1 LSDVAK
7 AAGVSPATVSRVI
20 NSPEK
25 VSATLRQRVGAAIEK
40 LHYVPDG
47 AARVLASRQSRT
59 IGAVVPTLDI
69 AIFAAGVAAL
79 QERLSE
85 TGYTLLVANAVYDPK
100 REAQEVRALI
110 ERGVDGL
117 VLVGGSHAP
126 EVYKLLQT
134 RGIPYVNTY
143 HYASDKKHPCIGV
156 DNRLAAG
163 RVVDYLYDLGHRE
176 FAVITSPVEHN
187 DRIAARRD
195 GFVERLAAQGIK
207 PPARRVFEVPYSMA
221 DGRIALRSV
230 VEGQGRITAAV
241 CTNDVLAIGALFEC
255 RALGVAVPQALSVTG
270 FDDLDLAMHMDPG
283 LTTVHVPAAEIGQRA
298 ADLVLARIDQ
308 TEVPERVELAANLI
322 LRASTGRPPRQPGAI
337 KYPRRPR

>member
-1 LSDVAK
+1 MPKVQRARAKLSDVAK
-7 AAGVSPATVSRVI
+7 VAGVSPATVSRVI
-20 NSPEK
+20 NSSEK
-25 VSATLRQRVGAAIEK
+25 VSAALRQRVGTAIEK
-40 LHYVPDG
+40 LRYVPNG

-79 QERLSE
+79 QARLNE
-85 TGYTLLVANAVYDPK
+85 AGYTLLVANAEYDPNK
-100 REAQEVRALI
+100 EAQEVRALI

-126 EVYKLLQT
+126 DIYELLQS

-143 HYASDKKHPCIGV
+143 HYASDKKHPCIGI
-156 DNRLAAG
+156 DNHLAAG

-176 FAVITSPVEHN
+176 FAVITSPVKHN

-195 GFVERLAAQGIK
+195 GFVERLAAHGVK
-207 PPARRVFEVPYSMA
+207 PPARRVLEVPYSMA
-221 DGRIALRSV
+221 DGRVALRSV
-230 VEGQGRITAAV
+230 VEGRRRITAV
-241 CTNDVLAIGALFEC
+241 ICTNDVLAIGALFEC
-255 RALGVAVPQALSVTG
+255 RALGVTVPQALSVTG

-283 LTTVHVPAAEIGQRA
+283 LTTVHVPAGELGQRA
-298 ADLVLARIDQ
+298 AELVLAQINR

-322 LRASTGRPPRQPGAI
+322 LRASTGRPPS
-337 KYPRRPR
+337 

>member
-1 LSDVAK
+1 MVQLAKTRLSDVAK
-7 AAGVSPATVSRVI
+7 AAGVSPATVSRVM

-25 VSATLRQRVGAAIEK
+25 VSATLRQRVGVAMEK

-79 QERLSE
+79 QARLSE
-85 TGYTLLVANAVYDPK
+85 AGYTLLVANAEYDPK
-100 REAQEVRALI
+100 QEAQEVRALI

-117 VLVGGSHAP
+117 VLVGGGHAP
-126 EVYKLLQT
+126 EVYELLRSQ
-134 RGIPYVNTY
+134 GIPYVNTY
-143 HYASDKKHPCIGV
+143 HFTAHNAADKEHPCIGV
-156 DNRLAAG
+156 DNRSAAG
-163 RVVDYLYDLGHRE
+163 GVVDYLYDLGHRE
-176 FAVITSPVEHN
+176 FAVITSPVKYN

-195 GFVERLAAQGIK
+195 GFVERLVARGIK
-207 PPARRVFEVPYSMA
+207 PPARRVLEVPYSMA

-230 VEGQGRITAAV
+230 VEGQQRITAVV

-255 RALGVAVPQALSVTG
+255 RALGVSVPQALSVTG

-283 LTTVHVPAAEIGQRA
+283 LTTVHVPAGEIGQRA
-298 ADLVLARIDQ
+298 ADLVLARINH
-308 TEVPERVELAANLI
+308 TEAPERVELAANLI
-322 LRASTGRPPRQPGAI
+322 LRASTGRPPS
-337 KYPRRPR
+337 

>member
-1 LSDVAK
+1 MQRAKAKLSDVAK
-7 AAGVSPATVSRVI
+7 VAGVSPATVSRVI

-25 VSATLRQRVGAAIEK
+25 VSAALRQRVGTAIQK

-79 QERLSE
+79 QARLNE
-85 TGYTLLVANAVYDPK
+85 AGYTLLVANAEYDPK
-100 REAQEVRALI
+100 QEAREVRALI

-117 VLVGGSHAP
+117 VLVGGGHAP
-126 EVYKLLQT
+126 EVYELLRTQ
-134 RGIPYVNTY
+134 GIPYVNTY
-143 HYASDKKHPCIGV
+143 HYASDQKHPCVGV
-156 DNRLAAG
+156 DNRSAAG
-163 RVVDYLYDLGHRE
+163 LVVDYLYDLGHRE
-176 FAVITSPVEHN
+176 FAVITSPVRHN
-187 DRIAARRD
+187 DRITARRD
-195 GFVERLAAQGIK
+195 GFVERLAALGVK
-207 PPARRVFEVPYSMA
+207 PPSRCVLEVPYSMA

-230 VEGQGRITAAV
+230 VEGRRRITAVV

-255 RALGVAVPQALSVTG
+255 RALGVAVPGALSVTG

-283 LTTVHVPAAEIGQRA
+283 LTTVRVPAGEIGQRA
-298 ADLVLARIDQ
+298 ADLVLARIGR

-322 LRASTGRPPRQPGAI
+322 LRASTGRPPS
-337 KYPRRPR
+337 

>member
-1 LSDVAK
+1 MRLEKARLSDVAK
-7 AAGVSPATVSRVI
+7 VAGVSPATVSRVI

-25 VSATLRQRVGAAIEK
+25 VSAELRERVGAAVEK

-47 AARVLASRQSRT
+47 AARALASRQSRT

-69 AIFAAGVAAL
+69 AIFAAGITAL

-85 TGYTLLVANAVYDPK
+85 AGYTLLLANAEYDPK
-100 REAQEVRALI
+100 KAAQEVRALV

-126 EVYKLLQT
+126 DVYKLLLN
-134 RGIPYVNTY
+134 RRIPYVNTY
-143 HYASDKKHPCIGV
+143 HYGSDKKHPCIGV

-163 RVVDYLYDLGHRE
+163 RVVDYLYDLGHRD
-176 FAVITSPVEHN
+176 FAVITSPVKDN

-195 GFVERLAAQGIK
+195 GFLEQLAAYGVK
-207 PPARRVFEVPYSMA
+207 APARRVLEVPYTMA

-230 VEGQGRITAAV
+230 VEGRRRITAV
-241 CTNDVLAIGALFEC
+241 ICTNDVLAIGALFEC

-270 FDDLDLAMHMDPG
+270 FDDLDLAMHVDPA
-283 LTTVHVPAAEIGQRA
+283 LTTVHVPAREIGQRA
-298 ADLVLARIDQ
+298 ADLILARIDQ

-322 LRASTGRPPRQPGAI
+322 LRASTGRPPR
-337 KYPRRPR
+337 

>member
-1 LSDVAK
+1 
-7 AAGVSPATVSRVI
+7 VSPATVSRVI

-25 VSATLRQRVGAAIEK
+25 VSATLRQRVGAAIKK

-79 QERLSE
+79 QARLSE
-85 TGYTLLVANAVYDPK
+85 AAYTLLVANAEYDPK
-100 REAQEVRALI
+100 QEAQEVRALI

-117 VLVGGSHAP
+117 VLVGGGHSP
-126 EVYKLLQT
+126 EVYELLLTQ
-134 RGIPYVNTY
+134 GIPYVNTY
-143 HYASDKKHPCIGV
+143 HFTSNKKHPCIGV

-163 RVVDYLYDLGHRE
+163 RVADYLYDLGHRE
-176 FAVITSPVEHN
+176 FAVITSPVRHN

-195 GFVERLAAQGIK
+195 GFVERLAAHGVK
-207 PPARRVFEVPYSMA
+207 PPARRVLEVPYSMA

-230 VEGQGRITAAV
+230 VEGRRPVTAVV

-255 RALGVAVPQALSVTG
+255 RAIGVAVPQALSVTG

-283 LTTVHVPAAEIGQRA
+283 LTTVHVPADEIGRRA
-298 ADLVLARIDQ
+298 ADLVLARINR

-322 LRASTGRPPRQPGAI
+322 LRASTGRPPRQSSTV
-337 KYPRRPR
+337 KSPRRPR

>member
-1 LSDVAK
+1 MQLAKAKLSDVAK
-7 AAGVSPATVSRVI
+7 VAGVSPATVSRVI

-25 VSATLRQRVGAAIEK
+25 VSAALRQRVGTAIEK

-79 QERLSE
+79 QARLNE
-85 TGYTLLVANAVYDPK
+85 AGYTLLVANAEYDPNK
-100 REAQEVRALI
+100 EAQEVRALI

-117 VLVGGSHAP
+117 VLVGGGHAP
-126 EVYKLLQT
+126 EVYELLQS

-143 HYASDKKHPCIGV
+143 HYAAHYAADKKHPCIGV

-163 RVVDYLYDLGHRE
+163 RVVDYLYDLGHRA
-176 FAVITSPVEHN
+176 FAVITSPVKHN

-195 GFVERLAAQGIK
+195 GFVERLAAHGVK
-207 PPARRVFEVPYSMA
+207 PSARRVLEVPYSMA

-230 VEGQGRITAAV
+230 VEGRRRITAV
-241 CTNDVLAIGALFEC
+241 ICTNDVLAIGALFEC

-283 LTTVHVPAAEIGQRA
+283 LTTVHVPAGEIGRRA
-298 ADLVLARIDQ
+298 ADLVLARIDR

-322 LRASTGRPPRQPGAI
+322 LRASTGRPPS
-337 KYPRRPR
+337 

>member
-1 LSDVAK
+1 VQSAKARLSDVAK

-25 VSATLRQRVGAAIEK
+25 VSAELRERVGAAVNK

-47 AARVLASRQSRT
+47 AARALASRHSRT

-69 AIFAAGVAAL
+69 AIFAAGITTL
-79 QERLSE
+79 QARLSE
-85 TGYTLLVANAVYDPK
+85 AGYTLLVANAVYDPK
-100 REAQEVRALI
+100 KEAQEVRALI

-126 EVYKLLQT
+126 DVYKLLQS
-134 RGIPYVNTY
+134 RRIPYVNTY
-143 HYASDKKHPCIGV
+143 HYTADKKHPCIGV

-176 FAVITSPVEHN
+176 FAVITSPVKHN
-187 DRIAARRD
+187 DRITARRD
-195 GFVERLAAQGIK
+195 GFVERLAALGVK
-207 PPARRVFEVPYSMA
+207 PPARRVLEVPYSMA

-230 VEGQGRITAAV
+230 VEGRRRITAV
-241 CTNDVLAIGALFEC
+241 LCTNDVLAIGVLFEC

-283 LTTVHVPAAEIGQRA
+283 LTTVRVPAGEIGQRA
-298 ADLVLARIDQ
+298 ADLILARIDQ

-322 LRASTGRPPRQPGAI
+322 LRASTSRPPR
-337 KYPRRPR
+337 